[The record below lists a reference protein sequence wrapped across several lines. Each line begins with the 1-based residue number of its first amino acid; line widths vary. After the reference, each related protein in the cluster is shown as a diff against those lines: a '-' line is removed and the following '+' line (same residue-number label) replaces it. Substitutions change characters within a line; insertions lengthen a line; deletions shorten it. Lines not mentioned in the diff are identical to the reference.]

1 MKKYINQED
10 MKRINVS
17 DTFSL
22 IRKHRALTR
31 KQISELTGFSWGGVS
46 KFVSLLLDMN
56 LIVERP
62 VEEPGK
68 KGRTAHTLEI
78 NRKNNYIIGIDVN
91 ISGIHGTVINLMN
104 EVLDRQDITADYSSK
119 QALLNCIFS
128 MIEDLLDRFSSS
140 NILGVGIAMQG
151 AVNSDNGISV
161 RLNQCPGWRDIDLVR
176 IIKERYDLDACLE
189 HDPNCILLAHAE
201 DNHMQDAMLFRVDKG
216 VGMAVIKSGQLISG
230 ENMLEIGHT
239 TVVYEDALPCFCG
252 NRGCLE
258 TYSSQN
264 GIVARAGKPFEEVLI
279 KARNGSEKE
288 RKYFADMAKYLGIS
302 IANMM
307 RIFYI
312 NKLVFCGS
320 MMSHRDLFWSDMTQA
335 IQDYSVN
342 DGQTF
347 PPEITVL
354 ERENA
359 AYGAAILASER
370 IIAGLNVK

>member
-1 MKKYINQED
+1 
-10 MKRINVS
+10 MKRINIS

-31 KQISELTGFSWGGVS
+31 KQISQLTGFSWGGVS

-56 LIVERP
+56 LIAERP

-68 KGRTAHTLEI
+68 KGRTAHYLEI
-78 NRKNNYIIGIDVN
+78 NGKDNYIIGIDIN

-104 EVLDRQDITADYSSK
+104 EVLDSQDMTADYSSK

-128 MIEDLLDRFSSS
+128 MIETLLGRFSSS

-151 AVNSDNGISV
+151 AVDSDNGISV
-161 RLNQCPGWRDIDLVR
+161 RLNQCPDWRNIDLVR
-176 IIKERYDLDACLE
+176 IIKEHFGLDACLE

-201 DNHMQDAMLFRVDKG
+201 VNRMQDAMLFRIDKG

-239 TVVYEDALPCFCG
+239 TVVYEDALTCFCG

-258 TYSSQN
+258 AYSSQN
-264 GIVARAGKPFEEVLI
+264 GIVTRAGKPFEEVLI
-279 KARNGSEKE
+279 KARNGSERE
-288 RKYFADMAKYLGIS
+288 LQYFSDMAKYLGIS

-307 RIFYI
+307 RIFCI

-320 MMSHRDLFWSDMTQA
+320 MMSHRDLFWRDMIQA
-335 IQDYSVN
+335 IQNCSIT
-342 DGQTF
+342 DGQAIST
-347 PPEITVL
+347 ETTIL

-370 IIAGLNVK
+370 IIEGLDIK